1 MSTLKV
7 SNFARQ
13 GYSIVFPLFLFFSAI
28 FCMSTRTNNLLHL
41 SILLL
46 LLSLVRQENRQ
57 ALAGVLREQW
67 QTWTLLA
74 AFFIYYALS
83 NVWGHTPQHID
94 SPITHG
100 VYLTGYLLLMTMLL
114 RDGRT
119 RRLAMLAVVGGITV
133 LSLWTLIIDH
143 TLVLTERAVSPE
155 NPGPTNVI
163 DLAGYCGIGIL
174 ICGMLLKEKASH
186 WLYLP
191 VVIML
196 VMLLL
201 TQSRGPIIALVLAVG
216 CTLHLHVFTRR
227 NLLIAAA
234 LAVLVALLLVMTPV
248 GDMLLARFEE
258 LGTQSG
264 LRLSI
269 WHHTLSEMA
278 SQPWLGRGFSYEL
291 DFINYSGEHITT
303 TTVCIWAPAE
313 RRHRGVTAAVGDHCL
328 RAMAGVAQ
336 AHTDSRYS
344 LAILFYALVFMASQG
359 MFIISNPRE
368 TWVLFWLP
376 LGIALSKGLAEKR

>member
-46 LLSLVRQENRQ
+46 LLSLVRRGKPPRRWPGCY
-57 ALAGVLREQW
+57 ASSGRP
-67 QTWTLLA
+67 WTLLA

-174 ICGMLLKEKASH
+174 ICGMLLKEKSQP
-186 WLYLP
+186 L
-191 VVIML
+191 
-196 VMLLL
+196 
-201 TQSRGPIIALVLAVG
+201 ALSAG
-216 CTLHLHVFTRR
+216 GHHAGD
-227 NLLIAAA
+227 AAA
-234 LAVLVALLLVMTPV
+234 HPKPRADHRPRCWRSAVRCTC
-248 GDMLLARFEE
+248 
-258 LGTQSG
+258 TS
-264 LRLSI
+264 S
-269 WHHTLSEMA
+269 
-278 SQPWLGRGFSYEL
+278 
-291 DFINYSGEHITT
+291 
-303 TTVCIWAPAE
+303 PAA
-313 RRHRGVTAAVGDHCL
+313 TC
-328 RAMAGVAQ
+328 
-336 AHTDSRYS
+336 
-344 LAILFYALVFMASQG
+344 
-359 MFIISNPRE
+359 
-368 TWVLFWLP
+368 
-376 LGIALSKGLAEKR
+376 

>member
-1 MSTLKV
+1 M
-7 SNFARQ
+7 
-13 GYSIVFPLFLFFSAI
+13 
-28 FCMSTRTNNLLHL
+28 
-41 SILLL
+41 
-46 LLSLVRQENRQ
+46 
-57 ALAGVLREQW
+57 
-67 QTWTLLA
+67 
-74 AFFIYYALS
+74 
-83 NVWGHTPQHID
+83 
-94 SPITHG
+94 
-100 VYLTGYLLLMTMLL
+100 
-114 RDGRT
+114 
-119 RRLAMLAVVGGITV
+119 
-133 LSLWTLIIDH
+133 
-143 TLVLTERAVSPE
+143 
-155 NPGPTNVI
+155 
-163 DLAGYCGIGIL
+163 
-174 ICGMLLKEKASH
+174 
-186 WLYLP
+186 
-191 VVIML
+191 
-196 VMLLL
+196 
-201 TQSRGPIIALVLAVG
+201 LAVG

-303 TTVCIWAPAE
+303 THSVYMGALLKGGI
-313 RRHRGVTAAVGDHCL
+313 VGLLLLLAIIACGL
-328 RAMAGVAQ
+328 WQ
-336 AHTDSRYS
+336 AWRKRHTDSRYS

-376 LGIALSKGLAEKR
+376 LGIALSKGLAENATKKGRQRPFLY